1 MRVILTCLCA
11 VSASESQHSPALI
24 KKLMR
29 TIPEPFLQ
37 DLLQPDGRLHPV
49 LDRVRKDQTLMLAI
63 RENAVNIYYR
73 GGNLLRVAGQ
83 KTGRYKADFD
93 PKYNFSGQ
101 ALPALP
107 ANLQNQAET
116 TAWTKAF
123 PILKQVM
130 DEYFSVHS
138 KPEREFQQLL
148 ARENN
153 HSTISNESEYFI
165 TDIEFADP
173 DLRARLDLLGLRWDA
188 SQRGS
193 GPYRPAL
200 FEMKYG
206 DGALDG
212 NAGLLKHLQ
221 DIDALVQDEARYA
234 RLLETMEI
242 QFRQLDQLGLF
253 DFTRSQTGVQVS
265 LSPTDKPEVI
275 FVLANHNPRSTKLKA
290 LLNAP
295 ELGEYARSMHFD
307 LRFFVSTFAG
317 YGLHSQNMLALDE
330 FRKLL

>member
-1 MRVILTCLCA
+1 L
-11 VSASESQHSPALI
+11 
-24 KKLMR
+24 R

-37 DLLQPDGRLHPV
+37 DLLQPDGRLHPI
-49 LDRVRKDQTLMLAI
+49 LDQVRKDQTLMLSI

-73 GGNLLRVAGQ
+73 GGNLVRVAGQ
-83 KTGRYKADFD
+83 KPGRYKADFD
-93 PKYNFSGQ
+93 SKYNLSGQ

-107 ANLQNQAET
+107 ANLQNQVET
-116 TAWTKAF
+116 TEWTKAF

-130 DEYFSVHS
+130 DEYFSIHG

-165 TDIEFADP
+165 TDIEFADS
-173 DLRARLDLLGLRWDA
+173 DLRARFDLIGLRWDA
-188 SQRGS
+188 SRRGS
-193 GPYRPAL
+193 GQCRPAL

-234 RLLETMEI
+234 RLLATMES
-242 QFRQLDQLGLF
+242 QFYQLDRLGLLN
-253 DFTRSQTGVQVS
+253 FTRRQGGIQVS
-265 LSPTDKPEVI
+265 LASAEKPEVI
-275 FVLANHNPRSTKLKA
+275 FVLTNHNPRSTKLKTM
-290 LLNAP
+290 LNAP
-295 ELGEYARSMHFD
+295 DLDEYARSAHFD

-317 YGLHSQNMLALDE
+317 YGLHAQNMLTLDE
-330 FRKLL
+330 FRQLL